1 VFNSHHPWPVAEMW
15 PQSRGVPTPRVGLV
29 LGFDASGL
37 SLVSWVSAS
46 VSGLNILCT
55 VLDLLAAAASH
66 SKMSVTDTVGDVQAV
81 ESLGSK

>member
-1 VFNSHHPWPVAEMW
+1 MAIGRDVASVSV
-15 PQSRGVPTPRVGLV
+15 PQSRGVPTPCIGLI
-29 LGFDASGL
+29 LGFDALSL
-37 SLVSWVSAS
+37 SLVLWVSAS

-66 SKMSVTDTVGDVQAV
+66 SKMTVTDTVGDVQAV